1 MDSINIKMMG
11 GKCKEICSSIQI
23 ADGWGSFFLNH
34 KKDEIY
40 KKKDG
45 KTNQGKLGGT
55 DLI

>member
-40 KKKDG
+40 KKRMEKPI
-45 KTNQGKLGGT
+45 KASWGG
-55 DLI
+55 LI